1 MKQVIASL
9 TALFVF
15 ATTGVAQVDISFQN
29 ELQRSI
35 DRGLDSLKKSQQ
47 EGGFWTNE
55 DHPAVTAI
63 VLVAYHGNPN
73 KPKETPEWITKGHD
87 HLMKFIQPDGSI
99 SVSYTHLRAHET

>member
-9 TALFVF
+9 TALFIF
-15 ATTGVAQVDISFQN
+15 AMTGVSQVDISFQN

-35 DRGLDSLKKSQQ
+35 DRGLDSLEKSQQ

-63 VLVAYHGNPN
+63 VLVAYHGNPK
-73 KPKETPEWITKGHD
+73 KPRETPAWVTEPLVVERT
-87 HLMKFIQPDGSI
+87 
-99 SVSYTHLRAHET
+99 R